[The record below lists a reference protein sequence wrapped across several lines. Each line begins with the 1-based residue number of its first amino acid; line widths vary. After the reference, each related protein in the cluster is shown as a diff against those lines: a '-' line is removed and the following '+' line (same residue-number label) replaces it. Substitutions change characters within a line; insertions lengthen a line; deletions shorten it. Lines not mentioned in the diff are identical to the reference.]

1 VSKEKGN
8 AGGLS
13 VKTLLIAGAASA
25 IAAFVIPVF
34 WRPGTVFAAAMTPI
48 IVALVT
54 EALRRPVDTVSSV
67 TVRRTSR
74 GTAVL
79 ERPEQPSDEPFDPLA
94 PPTAEEIESLPVAR
108 TSQPNVHRRRRLT
121 ARQWRI
127 GILTGL
133 VAFLGAA
140 AVVTA
145 SELIAGDP
153 VSGGSGG
160 TTFFGGNRN
169 SQDSGT
175 TDERDRQRRNEADES
190 ESPTPTATPTATE
203 TPEGEE
209 TPTPTPTPTPTAT
222 PTPAPAPGTLGAEPE
237 ATPPAEPTPVP

>member
-67 TVRRTSR
+67 TVRRTAR

-94 PPTAEEIESLPVAR
+94 PPTAEELAR
-108 TSQPNVHRRRRLT
+108 LNAPAPAPPRVERRRWLT
-121 ARQWRI
+121 PRQWKI
-127 GILTGL
+127 GIATGL

-145 SELIAGDP
+145 SELAIFGDS
-153 VSGGSGG
+153 VTSGRDRTSL
-160 TTFFGGNRN
+160 FGG
-169 SQDSGT
+169 
-175 TDERDRQRRNEADES
+175 RRADAT
-190 ESPTPTATPTATE
+190 PTPTPTPTGTATPTPTPTE
-203 TPEGEE
+203 TA
-209 TPTPTPTPTPTAT
+209 TPTPTPTAT
-222 PTPAPAPGTLGAEPE
+222 PSATPTETPTATATPTEPTPTPTVTAPPAPTPTPAPAP
-237 ATPPAEPTPVP
+237 